1 MVLAEVHHRQEA
13 APAILVKALT
23 VALEDTQKEPMFIF
37 IGTDRHVLDC
47 FGPLTGSMLSLLEP
61 ELIVYGTLDQP
72 LHAQNLVS
80 GLKNAREANGDR
92 IVVAVDASAGSEDE
106 IGLIR
111 IKKGGIVPGKALARN
126 LPTIGQIAITGIVD
140 TKYAQQLTRVQRR
153 PGLALVY
160 NMAGLL
166 SGVISEWHRIHYPV
180 TERRI

>member
-1 MVLAEVHHRQEA
+1 MVFAEVHHQQEA
-13 APAILVKALT
+13 ALSILTNALT
-23 VALEDTQKEPMFIF
+23 KALEDSQKEPMFVF

-47 FGPLTGSMLSLLEP
+47 FGPLTGSMLSSREP

-80 GLKNAREANGDR
+80 GLKYARHASGDR
-92 IVVAVDASAGSEDE
+92 IIVAVDASAGLEDE

-126 LPTIGQIAITGIVD
+126 LPTVGQIAITGIVD
-140 TKYAQQLTRVQRR
+140 TKHAQQGTRAQRR

-166 SGVISEWHRIHYPV
+166 SGAISEWYRIHYSV